1 MLNEYFHLAPLNRI
15 EIACQISG
23 GKNSDI
29 AKGADIGIAVVVIRL
44 L

>member
-15 EIACQISG
+15 EIACHTSG
-23 GKNSDI
+23 GSNSAV